1 MIAQQD
7 ARPGATAGM
16 EGEPYP
22 VVLPSPPRLPVGADP
37 LTWRL
42 AEVEREM
49 RSAYFSLFSVPSTV
63 VPDVPVVA
71 RLPFPW
77 SLLQRLPFFP
87 QLLSAVEV
95 HEAPLRFKTTVDEA
109 ACQLLATNEVG
120 QPIATVNIRWTPIPW
135 DYPANPYTNPP
146 QTILNPLASQRF
158 EMLNGEFRFDDSH
171 DTGVHGFGSGRT
183 FPRFPRDLSIDI
195 GAVIDVLEGFGRFRG
210 HPGLIVVNGMIKPPK
225 ELDLNIMVRIMDGAG
240 ELLADAPLPP
250 FAPQSFP
257 DPTATFMMLLAEPD
271 PERPSRLRV
280 DAAGRVQGIE
290 LRQRLRTVGL
300 DAAVLPGQGVKSE
313 VRVGRTVGRARA
325 TLHFPVSESTVPV
338 PAQTSG
344 GEIELFDE
352 SAGLYFGTLRADLVE
367 GRGLPT
373 TLPDAP
379 MPIYRVGGFGPILG
393 GTGEFAGAGGMLSM
407 NALLSLYPRTSSA
420 LYVLRF
426 FDPQGKYRVLPGA
439 TLKGA
444 ATWTDGCSR

>member
-1 MIAQQD
+1 MTVQLD
-7 ARPGATAGM
+7 ARPDAAGVG
-16 EGEPYP
+16 GEPYP
-22 VVLPSPPRLPVGADP
+22 VVLPTPPRLPAGADP

-42 AEVEREM
+42 AAVERGM
-49 RSAYFSLFSVPSTV
+49 RSAYFSLFSVPNPA
-63 VPDVPVVA
+63 VPDIPVA
-71 RLPFPW
+71 AQLPFPW

-87 QLLSAVEV
+87 ELLSAVEV
-95 HEAPLRFKTTVDEA
+95 HEAPLRFQTTVDAA
-109 ACQLLATNEVG
+109 ACQLLATNAVG

-146 QTILNPLASQRF
+146 QTILNPLVSQRF
-158 EMLNGEFRFDDSH
+158 EMLNGQFRFDDSH

-183 FPRFPRDLSIDI
+183 FPRFPRGLSLDI

-210 HPGLIVVNGMIKPPK
+210 HSGLIVVNGMITPPK
-225 ELDLNIMVRIMDGAG
+225 DLDLNIMVRILDPDGGLSTAG
-240 ELLADAPLPP
+240 PLPP
-250 FAPQSFP
+250 LAPRPFP

-280 DAAGRVQGIE
+280 DAAGQVEGIE
-290 LRQRLRTVGL
+290 LRQRLRTIGL
-300 DAAVLPGQGVKSE
+300 DAAVLPRDGLRSQ
-313 VRVGRTVGRARA
+313 VRVGRVVGRARS
-325 TLHFPVSESTVPV
+325 TLHFPVSTSTVPV

-352 SAGLYFGTLRADLVE
+352 ALGLAFGTVRADLVE

-373 TLPDAP
+373 PLPEAP

-393 GTGEFAGAGGMLSM
+393 GTGEFAGAAGMLSM
-407 NALLSLYPRTSSA
+407 NALLSLYPRTFSA

-426 FDPQGKYRVLPGA
+426 QDPQGRYRVLPGA
-439 TLKGA
+439 TLGG
-444 ATWTDGCSR
+444 TWTDGCRQ